1 MEYALEYGFLR
12 LTPKTRERLN
22 ITHYCFLYSMARGE
36 VHSGVCLRVRVS
48 SPDTKNKGEIKHN
61 GHACYLRYMFS
72 HFYKIIIK
80 AHTYQG
86 M

>member
-48 SPDTKNKGEIKHN
+48 TTDTKNKGEIEYYTLLFPLQY
-61 GHACYLRYMFS
+61 GQRRS
-72 HFYKIIIK
+72 
-80 AHTYQG
+80 T
-86 M
+86 